1 MIAVS
6 IAAILA
12 PVALGTLATTV
23 LWPRREMSVSSLS
36 LLLGIGAGLGL
47 GITSAVFFAVSLVS
61 SHPGRLDGVI
71 ELSGVLA
78 IALFWRSWRLK
89 EPEPSPDG
97 FARRWRVSLGILA
110 LATVL
115 AQACVASL
123 VVAARNWEAQPFGG
137 WDAWAIWNL
146 HARLMFF
153 GGEKWPD
160 LLRSPQI
167 AWSHPDYPLLL
178 PAAAARTWSI
188 MGRMTPEA
196 PAVISM
202 TFGVATM
209 VLFLSSVAHLRS
221 WTASVIG
228 GLVLLGTPFFVTFS
242 ISQYADIPLGYLIL
256 ATLVLLLLSERAPES
271 RGISALAGAF
281 AGLAPWAKNE
291 GWLFVLVAVLVWVA
305 SRWRR
310 GSLRDGIPFLGG
322 LVIAL
327 VPVLLFKIAMAPPND
342 LIASRPIE
350 RLGFLGDGARHRLI
364 LAAMWR
370 HGERFGEWRFAPH
383 LALLLPLLVGPWR
396 RMSPVEM
403 GAGAAVLLMLAGYYV
418 VYLLT
423 PKDPA
428 WHIENSIDRLLL
440 QLWPAT
446 LLFWCLAVFRRAS
459 PSSLP
464 AESAGFAGRARAR
477 LAVFAG
483 LNAAASCMV
492 LGAFSGQLA
501 PNELA
506 ATRGAGGEV
515 RAVTRAGWFQREG
528 DGRDTWAW
536 SSGAAML
543 ELIPCGRQEAA
554 PVKLRFGMRSLS
566 DCTVTARVD
575 GRVIWSARVGRDIS
589 QWEAAV
595 PVSMERATDI
605 AFSSDEPGVRESA
618 SSTARSLA
626 FAIYDLRLARQR

>member
-12 PVALGTLATTV
+12 PLALGTLATTA
-23 LWPRREMSVSSLS
+23 LWSRRETWVSSLP
-36 LLLGIGAGLGL
+36 LLFGIGAGLGL
-47 GITSAVFFAVSLVS
+47 VITSTVFFAASLVS
-61 SHPGRLDGVI
+61 SHPGRLGGAI
-71 ELSGVLA
+71 ELLAALA
-78 IALFWRSWRLK
+78 IALRLWWRPK
-89 EPEPSPDG
+89 EPDASPGG
-97 FARRWRVSLGILA
+97 FARHWRPSLGILA
-110 LATVL
+110 LATL
-115 AQACVASL
+115 FAQACVASL

-167 AWSHPDYPLLL
+167 VWSHPDYPLLL
-178 PAAAARTWSI
+178 PAAAARTWSNL
-188 MGRMTPEA
+188 GRMTPEA

-202 TFGVATM
+202 AFGVATM
-209 VLFLSSVAHLRS
+209 VLLLSSVAHLRS
-221 WTASVIG
+221 RAASMIG

-242 ISQYADIPLGYLIL
+242 TSQYADVPLGYLIL
-256 ATLVLLLLSERAPES
+256 ATLVMLVLSERAPKS
-271 RGISALAGAF
+271 RGMGALAGAF
-281 AGLAPWAKNE
+281 AGMAAWAKNE
-291 GWLFVLVAVLVWVA
+291 GWLFVLVAVLVWGA

-322 LVIAL
+322 LAVAL

-350 RLGFLGDGARHRLI
+350 RLGFLGDGERHRLV
-364 LAAMWR
+364 LAALWR
-370 HGERFGEWRFAPH
+370 HSERFGEWRFAPH
-383 LALLLPLLVGPWR
+383 LALLLPLLAGPWR
-396 RMSPVEM
+396 RMTPAER
-403 GAGAAVLLMLAGYYV
+403 GAGAAVILMLAGYYV

-428 WHIENSIDRLLL
+428 WHVENSIDRLLL

-446 LLFWCLAVFRRAS
+446 LLFWCLAAFGRPSS
-459 PSSLP
+459 PSLP
-464 AESAGFAGRARAR
+464 SGSAGFAGRARAR
-477 LAVFAG
+477 LALFAG
-483 LNAAASCMV
+483 LNAAAACMV
-492 LGAFSGQLA
+492 LGAFGGQLA

-515 RAVTRAGWFQREG
+515 RAVTGAGWFQREE

-543 ELIPCGRQEAA
+543 ELIPHGWPEAA

-575 GRVIWSARVGRDIS
+575 GRIIWSARIGRDMS

-595 PVSMERATDI
+595 PMSKGRATDI

-626 FAIYDLRLARQR
+626 FAIYDLRLVRQR